1 MIVVIGYMNKK
12 VHTSKAHALAQKLV
26 KELDIYETKKFTV
39 TIDSESERW
48 ITIIVEDNKYLV
60 LSILNQI
67 QEIVVKNGGYHMT
80 CISINGENKL
90 EILINTY

>member
-39 TIDSESERW
+39 TIDSERW

-60 LSILNQI
+60 LFILNQI
-67 QEIVVKNGGYHMT
+67 QEIVGKNSGYHMT
-80 CISINGENKL
+80 CIYINGENKL
-90 EILINTY
+90 EILITRD